1 MSRSYHPSSYLQ
13 EEGKAVHAY
22 METEIQMSDCY
33 KLCRLLCVGQI
44 RITFFSFCVQV
55 LLHYQSVSE
64 PAVVRKLISVL
75 NKSSGELMKKK
86 PRYPVVDAHEY
97 I

>member
-1 MSRSYHPSSYLQ
+1 MPSKSVI
-13 EEGKAVHAY
+13 AINFVV
-22 METEIQMSDCY
+22 
-33 KLCRLLCVGQI
+33 LCVWDKSV
-44 RITFFSFCVQV
+44 ITFVVFCVQV

-86 PRYPVVDAHEY
+86 PRYTVVDAHEAKHSSQ
-97 I
+97 

>member
-1 MSRSYHPSSYLQ
+1 M
-13 EEGKAVHAY
+13 
-22 METEIQMSDCY
+22 
-33 KLCRLLCVGQI
+33 
-44 RITFFSFCVQV
+44 ITFVIFCVQV

-86 PRYPVVDAHEY
+86 PRYTVVDAHE
-97 I
+97 

>member
-1 MSRSYHPSSYLQ
+1 MP
-13 EEGKAVHAY
+13 
-22 METEIQMSDCY
+22 TW
-33 KLCRLLCVGQI
+33 KLKSKSVIAINFVVLLCVGQI
-44 RITFFSFCVQV
+44 SDNLVIFCVQV

-86 PRYPVVDAHEY
+86 PRYTVVDVHE
-97 I
+97 

>member
-1 MSRSYHPSSYLQ
+1 M
-13 EEGKAVHAY
+13 
-22 METEIQMSDCY
+22 
-33 KLCRLLCVGQI
+33 
-44 RITFFSFCVQV
+44 ITFVVFCVQV

-86 PRYPVVDAHEY
+86 PRY
-97 I
+97 IL